1 VLQPGYLGVDIFF
14 VLSGFLITR
23 ILLDEKSHATPVAGF
38 LIRRIARIFP
48 AYYLLLLIVGIVA
61 PATSGLWLSAVYLSN
76 YYFAFD
82 SQLSPLRH
90 TWSLAVEEHFYLLW
104 PWMVCSLSVRASRAI
119 IVYLILPAAIAL
131 AVLTAYLEPTLG
143 YEADALVYRMTWY
156 RMLSLG
162 AGALLAYHET
172 DLRAAPR
179 TLLLW
184 AASLGICGATLL
196 PTAVFVDHR
205 WIGPIMLVGF
215 SSVSVA
221 TVMITLWLQWSGS
234 RWDALMRHQSLAFVG
249 RISYGLYLYHFP
261 IFVAFGIIHGADE
274 TEASWLRCA
283 AAVSV
288 SLGVA
293 WLSFTYF
300 EKPIQEI
307 VRRRLKTRNK
317 VLAPSSAIEGRLA
330 HAGRVLGDRY
340 HATTIETDKNL
351 HREVAESDETYA
363 LREPGPTGPIS
374 TSKTIP

>member
-1 VLQPGYLGVDIFF
+1 MNTSPTMPPARRPEHINGLDGLRGLAVLLVLWWHLPEQLFGSVNQLLRFVLQPGYLGVDIFF

-23 ILLDEKSHATPVAGF
+23 ILLEEKSHTTPIAGF

-48 AYYLLLLIVGIVA
+48 AYYLLLLIVGITA

-90 TWSLAVEEHFYLLW
+90 TWSLAVEEHFYLMW
-104 PWMVCSLSVRASRAI
+104 PWVVSSLSVTASRAI
-119 IVYLILPAAIAL
+119 IVYLIMPAAIPL
-131 AVLTAYLEPTLG
+131 AVLTAYLEPAMG
-143 YEADALVYRMTWY
+143 YEADALVYRITWY

-162 AGALLAYHET
+162 AGSLLAYHET

-184 AASLGICGATLL
+184 AAGIAICGASLL
-196 PTAVFVDHR
+196 PNAVFVDHR

-215 SSVSVA
+215 CCVSVA

-234 RWDALMRHQSLAFVG
+234 RWNALVRHQSLAFVG

-261 IFVAFGIIHGADE
+261 IFVAFGITHGADE
-274 TEASWLRCA
+274 TEMSWLRCA
-283 AAVSV
+283 AAVSA
-288 SLGVA
+288 SLGAA

-300 EKPIQEI
+300 EKPIQET

-317 VLAPSSAIEGRLA
+317 VLAPSSA
-330 HAGRVLGDRY
+330 V
-340 HATTIETDKNL
+340 
-351 HREVAESDETYA
+351 
-363 LREPGPTGPIS
+363 
-374 TSKTIP
+374 

>member
-1 VLQPGYLGVDIFF
+1 MNTSPPMPSARQPERIDGLDGLRGLAVLLALWWHLPEELFGSVNQLLRFVLQPGYLGVDIFF

-23 ILLDEKSHATPVAGF
+23 ILLHEKSHATPVADF

-48 AYYLLLLIVGIVA
+48 AYYLLLLIVAIAA
-61 PATSGLWLSAVYLSN
+61 PASSGLWWSAVYLSN

-104 PWMVCSLSVRASRAI
+104 PWLVSSLSVTASRAI
-119 IVYLILPAAIAL
+119 IVYLILPGAIVL
-131 AVLTAYLEPTLG
+131 AVLTAYLEPALG
-143 YEADALVYRMTWY
+143 YEADALVYRITWY

-172 DLRAAPR
+172 ALRAAPR

-184 AASLGICGATLL
+184 AAGLGICGASLL

-205 WIGPIMLVGF
+205 WIGPIMLIGF
-215 SSVSVA
+215 TCVSVT
-221 TVMITLWLQWSGS
+221 TVLITLWLHWSGS

-261 IFVAFGIIHGADE
+261 IFLVFGIARGDQV
-274 TEASWLRCA
+274 SWLRCA
-283 AAVSV
+283 AAVAA
-288 SLGVA
+288 SLGAA

-300 EKPIQEI
+300 EKPIQET
-307 VRRRLKTRNK
+307 VRHHLKTRNK
-317 VLAPSSAIEGRLA
+317 VLAPSSA
-330 HAGRVLGDRY
+330 V
-340 HATTIETDKNL
+340 
-351 HREVAESDETYA
+351 
-363 LREPGPTGPIS
+363 
-374 TSKTIP
+374 